1 MCVRKGETE
10 WFQERGSNSAGR
22 VRACQGR
29 CRRFES
35 GLPLHISVGKPGTAN
50 QLQKRE
56 LVAVPALRIG
66 MKHLLFQPL
75 ICALAAV
82 SALAQDYKL
91 EPLVTAAP
99 GLSDAYAKAIQTQG
113 VRVSGASGAWCEV
126 WLAKSLPV
134 GAKPDDAAI
143 SFGIAQGT
151 LLGVIRFPGKGA
163 DRRGQVIPAGVY
175 TLRYSLFPVDGAH
188 SGVAPQRDF
197 ALLTPLAADPD
208 PAANPAFDDLVKMS
222 RKASGSPHPAVLSLE
237 TPPAGAAA
245 PSVAKEG
252 EHDWTLTV
260 KAGDLTFSIIVAGK
274 TEG

>member
-1 MCVRKGETE
+1 MKRLI
-10 WFQERGSNSAGR
+10 F
-22 VRACQGR
+22 
-29 CRRFES
+29 
-35 GLPLHISVGKPGTAN
+35 LPLIWV
-50 QLQKRE
+50 
-56 LVAVPALRIG
+56 LVAFPV
-66 MKHLLFQPL
+66 
-75 ICALAAV
+75 
-82 SALAQDYKL
+82 LAQDYKL
-91 EPLVTAAP
+91 EPLTAAAP
-99 GLSDAYAKAIQTQG
+99 GLPEAYAKAIQTQG
-113 VRVSGASGAWCEV
+113 VRVIGAAEAWCEV
-126 WLAKSLPV
+126 WPAKSLA
-134 GAKPDDAAI
+134 GGGKLDDAAI

-208 PAANPAFDDLVKMS
+208 PAAKPAFDDLVKMS

-237 TPPAGAAA
+237 TPPAGATA

-252 EHDWTLTV
+252 EHDWTLTI
-260 KAGDLTFSIIVAGK
+260 KAGDFTFSMIVAGK

>member
-1 MCVRKGETE
+1 
-10 WFQERGSNSAGR
+10 
-22 VRACQGR
+22 
-29 CRRFES
+29 
-35 GLPLHISVGKPGTAN
+35 
-50 QLQKRE
+50 
-56 LVAVPALRIG
+56 
-66 MKHLLFQPL
+66 
-75 ICALAAV
+75 
-82 SALAQDYKL
+82 
-91 EPLVTAAP
+91 
-99 GLSDAYAKAIQTQG
+99 
-113 VRVSGASGAWCEV
+113 
-126 WLAKSLPV
+126 V

-208 PAANPAFDDLVKMS
+208 PAANPSFDDLVKMS

>member
-1 MCVRKGETE
+1 MKRLIL
-10 WFQERGSNSAGR
+10 
-22 VRACQGR
+22 
-29 CRRFES
+29 
-35 GLPLHISVGKPGTAN
+35 LPMIWP
-50 QLQKRE
+50 
-56 LVAVPALRIG
+56 LVA
-66 MKHLLFQPL
+66 F
-75 ICALAAV
+75 
-82 SALAQDYKL
+82 SAMAQDYKL
-91 EPLVTAAP
+91 EPLATAAP
-99 GLSDAYAKAIQTQG
+99 GLPSAYAAAIQAQG
-113 VRVSGASGAWCEV
+113 VRINGASGAWCEV

-175 TLRYSLFPVDGAH
+175 TLRYSMFPVDGAH

-208 PAANPAFDDLVKMS
+208 PAAKPAFDDLVKIS
-222 RKASGSPHPAVLSLE
+222 GKASGTPHPAVLSLE

-245 PSVAKEG
+245 PSLVKEG

-260 KAGDLTFSIIVAGK
+260 KAGDITFSMIVAGK
-274 TEG
+274 FEE